1 MEAAPIDHAA
11 ALIACSRGD
20 HAAFHRLYE
29 HEAPRMLAL
38 CQHLLPEDAE
48 DLLHDTFVLLW
59 RNADQYD
66 ASMGAA
72 RPWIYSVLRHV
83 ANSRRLRRNNPV
95 PVSPP
100 ALPSPTHVG
109 GRLAQLAQ
117 GDSALSYEAVAHAY
131 LHGADYNR
139 LSAWLRRDPNE
150 IRASVRKDLEK
161 LSS

>member
-1 MEAAPIDHAA
+1 MEAAPFDHAA

-38 CQHLLPEDAE
+38 CQHLLPQDPEN
-48 DLLHDTFVLLW
+48 LLHDTFVLLW

-66 ASMGAA
+66 ASMGPA

-83 ANSRRLRRNNPV
+83 ANSQRLRRNIASPLNP
-95 PVSPP
+95 PP
-100 ALPSPTHVG
+100 LPSPTAVE
-109 GRLAQLAQ
+109 GRLKQLAQ
-117 GDSALSYEAVAHAY
+117 RESAIAYEAIAHAY
-131 LHGADYNR
+131 LHGADYDR
-139 LSAWLRRDPNE
+139 VAAWLRHDVKQ
-150 IRASVRKDLEK
+150 IRATVRAGLEK